1 MKRDKILKKFAKGL
15 AHLSLE
21 DGVVSAE
28 KVEAVLQALKKRPPR
43 QLKTV
48 LKHYLYYIK
57 KEIDRG
63 KAVIEYA
70 GALDEAR
77 ISHILKSLEE
87 TYRRTLTL
95 ESRENPSLIAG
106 FRIAVGD
113 DLYDASVSG
122 RLQNLSKSVR

>member
-1 MKRDKILKKFAKGL
+1 MQRDKDLKKFAKGL
-15 AHLSLE
+15 AQLSLE

-43 QLKTV
+43 QLKAV

-70 GALDEAR
+70 GALDEAS
-77 ISHILKSLEE
+77 ISHIQESLEE

-95 ESRENPSLIAG
+95 ESRETPSLIAG

-122 RLQNLSKSVR
+122 HLENLSKSVR

>member
-1 MKRDKILKKFAKGL
+1 MQRDKNLKQFAKGL
-15 AHLSLE
+15 AQLSLE

-48 LKHYLYYIK
+48 LKHYLYYIR

-70 GALDEAR
+70 GTLDDAS
-77 ISHILKSLEE
+77 ISKVQKNLED
-87 TYRRTLTL
+87 TYRRTLIL

-122 RLQNLSKSVR
+122 RLANLSKSVR